1 MDAKILSPYK
11 NIIIGIII
19 IITFVRIAKGIIS
32 QHSLKREEVIVKA
45 QELEEGERIIER
57 WKNLER
63 NTAELASKFLTKD
76 TLTFKKFVEEKANGL
91 GIKITSIKTSNVEKK
106 LYWEMVMNLGMICS
120 YKDFTDFVKAMEMK
134 GVAVE
139 GVTITSSR
147 EERDEIINLALKG
160 FIIKE

>member
-11 NIIIGIII
+11 NIIIGVVI
-19 IITFVRIAKGIIS
+19 IITFVRIVQGTVS
-32 QHSLKREEVIVKA
+32 QHFLKRKEVAVKA
-45 QELEEGERIIER
+45 QELEEGERIIEK

-63 NTAELASKFLTKD
+63 NNKELTSKFLTKD
-76 TLTFKKFVEEKANGL
+76 TLTFKKFVEENANDL
-91 GIKITSIKTSNVEKK
+91 GIKITSLKTSNVEKE
-106 LYWEMVMNLGMICS
+106 LYWEMAMNLGMRCS
-120 YKDFTDFVKAMEMK
+120 YKDFKDFVKAIEDK

-147 EERDEIINLALKG
+147 EERDEIVHLALKG